1 MGTKNPVLTL
11 FRNQGS
17 MLDCLILSDLK
28 FILCICMNTFLA
40 AEVICVMCCQIQW
53 LGNSCLWKLLKTQ
66 FRELVLVIVPLQPTP
81 GFTFGVGEMVIGRL
95 GTIRLHFSVSSD
107 LCADTLSITLVLL
120 TLCLCI
126 ISLYIHLL
134 SPPKPVDAKWSHSQK
149 CTHEFFYWKILNR
162 HLFWS
167 MR

>member
-120 TLCLCI
+120 TLCFVHNKLVYPFAKSSEARWCQME
-126 ISLYIHLL
+126 SFPKMHTWVFLL
-134 SPPKPVDAKWSHSQK
+134 KNS
-149 CTHEFFYWKILNR
+149 
-162 HLFWS
+162 
-167 MR
+167 